1 MTNTPMTPDQ
11 EFDFYAEPENQEP
24 QGPARRRHA
33 SRLGVTSCVSGLAF
47 VGQACDGQRADPVEH
62 ELRRTA

>member
-24 QGPARRRHA
+24 QGPAPELLEQARRAADADDRSLSA
-33 SRLGVTSCVSGLAF
+33 WIR
-47 VGQACDGQRADPVEH
+47 RAVEH
-62 ELRRTA
+62 ELRRIA